1 MALSGLA
8 IAGIVLIVIGII
20 MAIIGI
26 IILVVNNTATS
37 APWYVWTLIIGGIL
51 IGIIGGIMLAVA
63 LSEPDVPA
71 CMKPNPCAP
80 VIAPVVPTCP
90 FAAPAPVTIQPVQTA
105 PVMRAPVMAPVVSE
119 RIERV
124 GQETFDPDPQTTI
137 EERPGV
143 AVRRNVR
150 GPYGPNGEDAVV
162 SGVHKLPGER
172 VVRTRDIPEHPVT
185 SNYSSYNNGVN
196 IY

>member
-8 IAGIVLIVIGII
+8 IAGIVLIIIGII

-26 IILVVNNTATS
+26 IILVVNNNATS
-37 APWYVWTLIIGGIL
+37 VPWYVWGLIIGGIL

-63 LSEPDVPA
+63 LSEPDIPS
-71 CMKPNPCAP
+71 CIKTNPCA
-80 VIAPVVPTCP
+80 VAPVVPTCP
-90 FAAPAPVTIQPVQTA
+90 LSVAPTPVTIQPA
-105 PVMRAPVMAPVVSE
+105 PVARAPVIAPVVSE

-124 GQETFDPDPQTTI
+124 GQETFDPDPQTTV
-137 EERPGV
+137 EERPPV
-143 AVRRNVR
+143 AVRTNAR

-162 SGVHKLPGER
+162 SGVYKVPGQR
-172 VVRTRDIPEHPVT
+172 VYRTRDIPEHPVT
-185 SNYSSYNNGVN
+185 TNYSGQSYNGVN